1 MYCQETSDASTEHIA
16 QLAKL
21 KSYYASKTKITDRSL
36 KILGRM
42 TSLERLEFWQC
53 AGITNAGVA
62 DLANLPHIREVV
74 LSGLP
79 NVTRDA
85 AALFPAHVRVD
96 YS

>member
-1 MYCQETSDASTEHIA
+1 M
-16 QLAKL
+16 AKL
-21 KSYYASKTKITDRSL
+21 KRYYAGKTKITDRSL

-53 AGITNAGVA
+53 SGITNAGMAEV
-62 DLANLPHIREVV
+62 ANLPDLREVV

-96 YS
+96 YSG